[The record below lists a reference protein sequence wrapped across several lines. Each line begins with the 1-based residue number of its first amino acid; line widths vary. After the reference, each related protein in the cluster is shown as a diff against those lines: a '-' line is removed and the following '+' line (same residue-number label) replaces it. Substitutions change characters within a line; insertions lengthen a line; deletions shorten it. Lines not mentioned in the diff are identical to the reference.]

1 MKLWGEETVL
11 KAARVKNHLLR
22 NSNNKIHQ
30 NFSAKI
36 WSVVLYDPK
45 SKSLTVILIY
55 SEFSNINTMQGK
67 HKVVHEHLTV
77 LHRKERKTITTQE

>member
-1 MKLWGEETVL
+1 MGGRNSIKSS
-11 KAARVKNHLLR
+11 KSKNHLLR